1 MKLSSDTWQKQIEGH
16 SRDNEDR
23 HEAPEANIED
33 EVHGTDVGS
42 VSTTGVQ
49 SGDIGDISSTFLAQT
64 HDEPK
69 EEDAAFTFAVKHS
82 KSTCTPRGNQSTV
95 TRWFR
100 AVRWDL
106 TNINI
111 LPLRKVFGEMSS
123 ATDRRKELHIL
134 TLTVVTVCSQL
145 GHRFRELCPQVAGA
159 GEVTTTHVL
168 RTWLVQAQSLTPP
181 RSPTSRDFLFC
192 PTQRI
197 QHHRD
202 G

>member
-1 MKLSSDTWQKQIEGH
+1 MEQTSAVYRRQ
-16 SRDNEDR
+16 
-23 HEAPEANIED
+23 
-33 EVHGTDVGS
+33 
-42 VSTTGVQ
+42 VSNP
-49 SGDIGDISSTFLAQT
+49 GDIGDISSTFLAQT

-82 KSTCTPRGNQSTV
+82 KSTCTTRGNQSTV

-181 RSPTSRDFLFC
+181 RSPTSSVLPD
-192 PTQRI
+192 PKNSTSS
-197 QHHRD
+197 
-202 G
+202 